1 MPEYKF
7 KVDGLSQVA
16 VPEDSADLRE
26 YVEELVGEAA
36 EFDGAEPSAVTVDG
50 DVVTLTYANDMSND
64 QLRMLDKAV
73 RENMSTRAEVLQ
85 QYMDD
90 AMAEAGKHAGEA
102 LTAVR
107 VTS

>member
-1 MPEYKF
+1 MPQYKF

-36 EFDGAEPSAVTVDG
+36 EFDGAEPGAVTVDG

-64 QLRMLDKAV
+64 QLRMLDKAA

-107 VTS
+107 LTS